1 MTNAKNNTVM
11 AILNNT
17 ASSKLNRRERK
28 LWNQVRTNSGVLM
41 AIAIPGV
48 SKSAT
53 FRTIADKMEMQYI
66 DLRTSTMD
74 ETDLGAFPTVS
85 ERTINN
91 KLMKV
96 VDQTVPAWAIK
107 ANEKPTLIHFEELNR
122 CSSNVRSAALGI
134 LLERVI
140 GAEFKFNNNVFMVA
154 SGNPVT
160 EHDMD
165 VEEFGSALRNRLIP
179 INFTLSLDE
188 WKDGYADE
196 NVLPEVIGFLTSH
209 PEYFGNT
216 QAQAERYIDM
226 EDNFT
231 QYPSPRSWTFLS
243 DYIKAYDLAEDRN
256 DAFIDVETLK
266 GYVGDKPAIAFAQ
279 HMAEVFKVS
288 ATDILNGVNSI
299 ESINSTQAQ
308 RILQEFQDGY
318 ELSEL
323 KTKQIERWSEFV
335 ETLSDTL
342 KAGHISTII
351 DKCVAADAKSM
362 RVYKKFLIPF
372 NDIRL
377 LLIDALEA

>member
-1 MTNAKNNTVM
+1 MTNAKNDSVVAM
-11 AILNNT
+11 LNNN
-17 ASSKLNRRERK
+17 ASSKLNRRENK
-28 LWNQVRTNSGVLM
+28 LWNRIRPNSGVLM

-53 FRTIADKMEMQYI
+53 FRTIANKMEMKYI

-85 ERTINN
+85 ERNING

-96 VDQTVPAWAIK
+96 VDQTVPAWAIQ
-107 ANEKPTLIHFEELNR
+107 ANEQPTLIHFEELNR
-122 CSSNVRSAALGI
+122 CSANVRSAALGI

-140 GAEFKFNNNVFMVA
+140 GAEFKFNENVYMVA

-179 INFTLSLDE
+179 LNFTLSLDE

-196 NVLPEVIGFLTSH
+196 NVLPEVIGFLQSH

-216 QAQAERYIDM
+216 QAQAERYMDM

-243 DYIKAYDLAEDRN
+243 DYIKGYDLEEDRN
-256 DAFIDVETLK
+256 DSFVDVETLK
-266 GYVGDKPAIAFAQ
+266 GYVGEKPAIAFAQ

-288 ATDILNGVNSI
+288 ATDILKGEKDF

-318 ELSEL
+318 EIANLTA
-323 KTKQIERWSEFV
+323 KERENWSNFLL
-335 ETLSDTL
+335 TLSDTL

-362 RVYKKFLIPF
+362 RVYKKFLVPF
-372 NDIRL
+372 DDIRKV
-377 LLIDALEA
+377 LIEALEV